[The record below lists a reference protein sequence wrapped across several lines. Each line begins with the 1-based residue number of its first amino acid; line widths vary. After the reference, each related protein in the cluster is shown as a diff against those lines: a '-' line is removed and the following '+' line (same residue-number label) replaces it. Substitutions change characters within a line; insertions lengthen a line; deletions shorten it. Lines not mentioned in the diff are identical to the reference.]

1 VQRFRTGTALAT
13 IVFANAA
20 QQKVTIP
27 LSFKGF
33 RQAFDALAKD

>member
-1 VQRFRTGTALAT
+1 VPAT

-20 QQKVTIP
+20 QQQVTIP

-33 RQAFDALAKD
+33 SQAFDALAKD